1 VRRGVVAFTSTFALT
16 AVRSSLNDAHVTTT
30 RTTALRPPTTQ
41 IVDAEPFDCPTCGAT
56 FRSFATWTRTDKAC
70 VALRRARQDARP
82 VDATMDVQPAT
93 DDVDHVGRF
102 PVKAT
107 PRERAARGSD
117 VPTDKQKAFVRTLL
131 AERGGVHTAESVR
144 SLLNDHRT
152 AGTLTR
158 KVVSKAI
165 ETLLATPKAP
175 AAHVPA
181 SAPQVAQ
188 DAPQVVDVPAGHYAI
203 ASRGTNDLMFV
214 RVDRPTEG
222 KWAGRTFVK
231 MIVGGHPDAPVA
243 RNRVAD
249 VLARIVEAGTDDA
262 ARLYGQE
269 IGRCCRCNR
278 TLTDE
283 ASRAAGIG
291 PDCATK

>member
-1 VRRGVVAFTSTFALT
+1 MSTFALT

-30 RTTALRPPTTQ
+30 RTTALRPPTTSTLEADPYTCQ
-41 IVDAEPFDCPTCGAT
+41 TCGQT

-102 PVKAT
+102 PVKMT
-107 PRERAARGSD
+107 PRERAARGLD

-131 AERGGVHTAESVR
+131 AERGGVHQAEAVR
-144 SLLNDHRT
+144 HLLNDHRE

-158 KVVSKAI
+158 RVVSKAI
-165 ETLLATPKAP
+165 ETLLATPKVTTT
-175 AAHVPA
+175 HVPA
-181 SAPQVAQ
+181 EAPQVAQ
-188 DAPQVVDVPAGHYAI
+188 ERPQVVALPDVPAGHYAI